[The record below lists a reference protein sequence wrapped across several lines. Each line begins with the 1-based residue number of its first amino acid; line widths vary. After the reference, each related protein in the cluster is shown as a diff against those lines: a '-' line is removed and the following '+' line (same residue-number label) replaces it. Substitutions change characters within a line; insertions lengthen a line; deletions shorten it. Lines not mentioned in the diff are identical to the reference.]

1 MEVGKFFCRVPSLC
15 LAPTPRMLPPAMTDR
30 RTLLRKLENVEAFP
44 LIALQAL
51 PELRAD
57 LDAVEAEALLRAREL
72 GASLEDI
79 AEALAIT
86 RQGVSYKLKVL
97 AGNGDD
103 HEDADEAE
111 VIEAEDADVAEV
123 GEFVEVPDEP
133 QLVDEA
139 EVTDEAE
146 DEVGDITESQ
156 PQAQEPEPE
165 LQSSE
170 PQPETRWPSIE
181 DLRPDPEARR
191 PDIDPRVPHTK
202 A

>member
-1 MEVGKFFCRVPSLC
+1 
-15 LAPTPRMLPPAMTDR
+15 MLPHMADR
-30 RTLLRKLENVEAFP
+30 RALLRKLENVDAFP

-86 RQGVSYKLKVL
+86 RQGVAYKLKSL

-103 HEDADEAE
+103 HEDAEEAE
-111 VIEAEDADVAEV
+111 VVEVAEDADVAEI

-133 QLVDEA
+133 QLVAAEVADEA
-139 EVTDEAE
+139 A
-146 DEVGDITESQ
+146 DEVVDITE
-156 PQAQEPEPE
+156 PEAEAEEPEPE
-165 LQSSE
+165 
-170 PQPETRWPSIE
+170 PHPETRWPSLE
-181 DLRPDPEARR
+181 ELRPDPEAPR

>member
-1 MEVGKFFCRVPSLC
+1 
-15 LAPTPRMLPPAMTDR
+15 MLPHMTDR
-30 RTLLRKLENVEAFP
+30 RALLRKLENVEAFP

-86 RQGVSYKLKVL
+86 RQGVAYKLKAL

-103 HEDADEAE
+103 HEDEAEEAGAAAQAATVIEVEEPDVIDVEEPE
-111 VIEAEDADVAEV
+111 VIEVS
-123 GEFVEVPDEP
+123 DEP
-133 QLVDEA
+133 EA
-139 EVTDEAE
+139 TGEAAE
-146 DEVGDITESQ
+146 DEVVDVRG
-156 PQAQEPEPE
+156 
-165 LQSSE
+165 
-170 PQPETRWPSIE
+170 PETTGE
-181 DLRPDPEARR
+181 APEIDFRR
-191 PDIDPRVPHTK
+191 PHTK

>member
-1 MEVGKFFCRVPSLC
+1 
-15 LAPTPRMLPPAMTDR
+15 MLPHMADTR

-86 RQGVSYKLKVL
+86 RQGVAYKLKAL

-103 HEDADEAE
+103 HEDAEEAAEAEVIGISDEADEADEAE
-111 VIEAEDADVAEV
+111 VA
-123 GEFVEVPDEP
+123 
-133 QLVDEA
+133 
-139 EVTDEAE
+139 DEAE
-146 DEVGDITESQ
+146 DEVVDIT
-156 PQAQEPEPE
+156 EPEPE
-165 LQSSE
+165 TQEPEAEPVAPE
-170 PQPETRWPSIE
+170 PQSETRWPSIE
-181 DLRPDPEARR
+181 DLGPDPEARR

>member
-1 MEVGKFFCRVPSLC
+1 
-15 LAPTPRMLPPAMTDR
+15 MLPHMTDTR
-30 RTLLRKLENVEAFP
+30 RALIRKLENVEAFP

-86 RQGVSYKLKVL
+86 RQGVAYKLKVL
-97 AGNGDD
+97 AGNGDN
-103 HEDADEAE
+103 HEDEADEAE
-111 VIEAEDADVAEV
+111 VVEVAEDADVAEV
-123 GEFVEVPDEP
+123 GEFAEVPDEP

-139 EVTDEAE
+139 EVADEAK
-146 DEVGDITESQ
+146 DEVI
-156 PQAQEPEPE
+156 
-165 LQSSE
+165 
-170 PQPETRWPSIE
+170 
-181 DLRPDPEARR
+181 DLRAPQTEDQGPE
-191 PDIDPRVPHTK
+191 IDFHKPHTK